1 MTLNLVTLQ
10 RALDL
15 LAWLAPSFAPDVA
28 PVRVVDVIQ
37 SYQTQCQRPPDRRD
51 LLAFHASAQAEA
63 NATRQINLSFS
74 AKKSELHMK
83 ALLVLQ
89 HFMHSYREGRR
100 SGALSRDWNYSSSS

>member
-1 MTLNLVTLQ
+1 MTMNLVTLQ

-63 NATRQINLSFS
+63 NATRLINLSFS

-83 ALLVLQ
+83 AVLVLQ
-89 HFMHSYREGRR
+89 HFMHSCREGRR